1 MDKNDLRSEII
12 KKLKSEDVVDKM
24 YGIED
29 VRELYPLEPPDDEIL
44 SSLIFYLKSD
54 EVILQETASRVL
66 GHYPFSKVAKM
77 LVPFLNDPSIELR
90 NAVNL
95 VFHNFGN
102 NKEVF
107 DILIPLLKNEDE
119 DTVIFVLDILIQ
131 VADEF
136 CFESVTETIKH
147 RNENVVLK
155 AYEVIGSIGGKKSE
169 SFLLDQLK
177 NNKLDTVQKGTIILQ
192 LSKFNNSEL
201 ENLIINFE
209 KEDETLLSLKCKS
222 IGEFGSKES
231 TAFLLGLLKTHQKKD
246 FLLNSILSALAKISV
261 RNKKDFES
269 WISEDFD
276 LTIYLNS
283 GKPKVQKHA
292 ITILGV
298 LKGKDYIDTLI
309 SFLKEDNKTLKE
321 NALDALADDES
332 NKAKS
337 IIRLMQ
343 YDSNQEVAMKAR
355 LIIQTKTLESE

>member
-1 MDKNDLRSEII
+1 M
-12 KKLKSEDVVDKM
+12 
-24 YGIED
+24 
-29 VRELYPLEPPDDEIL
+29 
-44 SSLIFYLKSD
+44 
-54 EVILQETASRVL
+54 
-66 GHYPFSKVAKM
+66 
-77 LVPFLNDPSIELR
+77 
-90 NAVNL
+90 
-95 VFHNFGN
+95 
-102 NKEVF
+102 
-107 DILIPLLKNEDE
+107 
-119 DTVIFVLDILIQ
+119 
-131 VADEF
+131 
-136 CFESVTETIKH
+136 
-147 RNENVVLK
+147 
-155 AYEVIGSIGGKKSE
+155 IGSIGGKKSE

-192 LSKFNNSEL
+192 LSKFNNSAL

-209 KEDETLLSLKCKS
+209 KDDEALLSLKCKS

-231 TAFLLGLLKTHQKKD
+231 TAFLLGLLKTHQKRD
-246 FLLNSILSALAKISV
+246 FLLSSILSALAKISV

-283 GKPKVQKHA
+283 GKPKIQKHA